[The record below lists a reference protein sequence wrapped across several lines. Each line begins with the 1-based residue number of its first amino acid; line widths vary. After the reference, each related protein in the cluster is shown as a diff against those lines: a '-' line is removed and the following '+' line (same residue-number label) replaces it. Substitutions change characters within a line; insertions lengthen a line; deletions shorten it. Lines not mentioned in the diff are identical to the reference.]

1 MVLNNALKER
11 EMIENWIGFY
21 AQFDTS
27 FDLFCALAGE
37 FYSQIRE
44 RKSDVSLSLL
54 FGRGSERE
62 RVCLMRVLYVHF
74 CLRRL
79 SNKERAFYE
88 DIGLKMAS
96 LLYSLYIC

>member
-37 FYSQIRE
+37 FWSQIGE
-44 RKSDVSLSLL
+44 RKSDVSLSSLL

-62 RVCLMRVLYVHF
+62 R
-74 CLRRL
+74 
-79 SNKERAFYE
+79 ERE
-88 DIGLKMAS
+88 
-96 LLYSLYIC
+96 CV